1 MVHQD
6 KRGDARTNG
15 RNLLK
20 MLSSLKLTNAL
31 LFSVVIV
38 CLIGTVFPQEGA
50 SALAHSHVPGIASL
64 LSPYDIF
71 HSIWFIAAGALLC
84 VNLVLCMRGRLNL
97 KRKNMLML
105 LLHGGIILVVIGYS
119 LGSLSLEGFIE
130 IPEGTA
136 VSQAMLKKGSAY
148 DLGFSVRC
156 DRFTIER
163 YPNGMPKEYISD
175 LSFLKGGAV
184 AGQARLMVNHPA
196 RFEGISFYQESFRDT
211 FSASVTVADNKGVK
225 TCRMPQGGDIPLSF
239 DGTRAEVVKVWDD
252 LMHAGPAVKLKISG
266 PSGEQYLWVFRDL
279 KKLKERMP
287 GILEQMPG
295 FDPSGFPPYTFS
307 LESLDASHATGIGV
321 KRDPGA
327 PVAAVGGVLFLVSLL
342 LLLVVPRA
350 NAGKEQGR
358 EKTPA
363 TQCKPAGKRSA
374 GCREGAV

>member
-1 MVHQD
+1 M
-6 KRGDARTNG
+6 NG
-15 RNLLK
+15 RNLLR
-20 MLSSLKLTNAL
+20 MLSSLKLTVAL
-31 LFSVVIV
+31 LFCVVII
-38 CLIGTVFPQEGA
+38 CLIGTAFPQDGV

-71 HSIWFIAAGALLC
+71 HSIWFIAAGILLC

-97 KRKNMLML
+97 KRKNLLML
-105 LLHGGIILVVIGYS
+105 LLHVGIILVVIGYS
-119 LGSLSLEGFIE
+119 MGSLSLEGFIE

-163 YPNGMPKEYISD
+163 YTNGMPKEYISD
-175 LSFLKGGAV
+175 LSFLKDGAV

-211 FSASVTVADNKGVK
+211 FSASVTVADSKGVK
-225 TCRMPQGGDIPLSF
+225 TYRMLQGEVIPLSP

-252 LMHAGPAVKLKISG
+252 LMRTGPAVKLKISG

-279 KKLKERMP
+279 KLLKERMP

-295 FDPSGFPPYTFS
+295 FDPSGLRPYTFS
-307 LESLDASHATGIGV
+307 LESLDASPATGIGV

-327 PVAAVGGVLFLVSLL
+327 PVAAVGGVLFLLSLL
-342 LLLVVPRA
+342 LLLAVPRV
-350 NAGKEQGR
+350 NAGR
-358 EKTPA
+358 EKGREKIPIA
-363 TQCKPAGKRSA
+363 QRKPSGKRTE
-374 GCREGAV
+374 GCREGTV